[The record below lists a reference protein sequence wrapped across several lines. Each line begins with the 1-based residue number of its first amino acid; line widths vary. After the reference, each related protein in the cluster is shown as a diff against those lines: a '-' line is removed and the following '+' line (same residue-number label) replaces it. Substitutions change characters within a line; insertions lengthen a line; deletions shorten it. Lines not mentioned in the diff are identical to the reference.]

1 MLCEKDLMIG
11 DWVMYDPN
19 VFIED
24 EYIPT
29 KECYPT
35 KIESGE
41 DIDSAVEGCY
51 YPIPLT
57 TDILEKNG
65 FTEIKGAYPTF
76 KIDIYGYLIKV
87 TFPKENK
94 ETNNG
99 NPFLVIDSRPSYYS
113 SECLYVHELQ
123 HVLKLLG
130 IKKEIEL

>member
-1 MLCEKDLMIG
+1 METKELMQF
-11 DWVMYDPN
+11 DWVCLEDDSTPRQ
-19 VFIED
+19 VDFIRTGEVGLYWNKIVTPP
-24 EYIPT
+24 YI
-29 KECYPT
+29 K
-35 KIESGE
+35 
-41 DIDSAVEGCY
+41 
-51 YPIPLT
+51 PIPLT
-57 TDILEKNG
+57 PEILEKNG
-65 FTEIKGAYPTF
+65 FTEIKGACPTF

-94 ETNNG
+94 ETNKG